1 MGQYKNKKKRLGAIL
16 TNLVSTF
23 PLFYIPQYLG
33 NICDEISLVVF
44 VAASKHQI
52 STPRKYTD
60 SNSLEESMK
69 ESKLLLTSSAAY
81 KNNYRKH
88 NLCMKSPNSHNA
100 CLYLG
105 V

>member
-1 MGQYKNKKKRLGAIL
+1 MGQYKNEKRMVSIL

-23 PLFYIPQYLG
+23 ALLYIPQYLG

-44 VAASKHQI
+44 VAVSKHQS

-69 ESKLLLTSSAAY
+69 ELKVIT
-81 KNNYRKH
+81 H
-88 NLCMKSPNSHNA
+88 FIC
-100 CLYLG
+100 CT
-105 V
+105 